1 MPSTDMI
8 DELKALKLFGMAS
21 AYEETLN
28 TAIHE
33 QKTMAQFLSQLCHI
47 ERKERCSRSISYQMS
62 EAKFPANKG
71 IDTFMFNDT
80 PINEQ
85 QVRVL
90 YQGEFINQCRN
101 IVLVGGTGS
110 GKSNLAIAVASNVI
124 RHGKRGRFY
133 SVIDLVNKL
142 EQEAR
147 NGEAGKLAK
156 QLARLD
162 FVVLDE
168 LGYLPFSKDGAARL
182 FHLINCCYEVT
193 SLIITTN
200 LSFSEWVKVFGDA
213 KMTTAMLDR
222 ITHHC
227 DIIETGNDSWRFKNR
242 A

>member
-8 DELKALKLFGMAS
+8 DKLKALKLFGMAS

-28 TAIHE
+28 AAIHE

-47 ERKERCSRSISYQMS
+47 ESEERQSRSISYQMS
-62 EAKFPANKG
+62 VAKFPVNKG

-110 GKSNLAIAVASNVI
+110 GKSHLAIAVASNAI
-124 RHGKRGRFY
+124 RNGKRGRFY

-142 EQEAR
+142 EQEAS

-168 LGYLPFSKDGAARL
+168 LGYLPFSRDGAARL

>member
-1 MPSTDMI
+1 MLSTDII
-8 DELKALKLFGMAS
+8 DELKALKLFGMAT

-28 TAIHE
+28 AAMHG
-33 QKTMAQFLSQLCHI
+33 QQTMTQFLSQLCHI
-47 ERKERCSRSISYQMS
+47 ESNERCSRSISYQMS
-62 EAKFPANKG
+62 AAKFPVNKG
-71 IDTFMFNDT
+71 IDTFIFNDT
-80 PINEQ
+80 PIHEQ
-85 QVRVL
+85 QVRML
-90 YQGEFINQCRN
+90 YQGEFIHQCRN
-101 IVLVGGTGS
+101 MVLVGGTGS
-110 GKSNLAIAVASNVI
+110 GKSHLAIAMASHAI
-124 RHGKRGRFY
+124 RNGKRGRFY

-182 FHLINCCYEVT
+182 FHLVSSCYELT

-227 DIIETGNDSWRFKNR
+227 DIIETGNESWRFKNR